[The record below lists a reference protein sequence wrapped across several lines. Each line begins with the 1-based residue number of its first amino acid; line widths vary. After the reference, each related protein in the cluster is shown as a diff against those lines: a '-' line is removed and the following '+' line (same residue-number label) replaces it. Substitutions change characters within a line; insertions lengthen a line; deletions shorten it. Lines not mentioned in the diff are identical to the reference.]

1 MNNEPTP
8 YERDRMRGVVGFF
21 TRLVVDGV
29 DVAAMV
35 WDWFMGNF
43 DWSPSRLM
51 VALVLGV
58 AYLVSPIDI
67 VPDTIPLAGWI
78 DDLLVV
84 TSVIRLAR
92 FDLERYRRWKSEAR
106 RVA

>member
-1 MNNEPTP
+1 MSNEMTA
-8 YERDRMRGVVGFF
+8 YEQGRMRGIAGFF
-21 TRLVVDGV
+21 TRLVVDAV
-29 DVAAMV
+29 DTVSMI
-35 WDWFMGNF
+35 WDWFAGRF
-43 DWSPSRLM
+43 DWSPMRLLAAFVM
-51 VALVLGV
+51 GV

-84 TSVIRLAR
+84 TAVIRLAR
-92 FDLERYRRWKSEAR
+92 FDLERYRRWKGDAG